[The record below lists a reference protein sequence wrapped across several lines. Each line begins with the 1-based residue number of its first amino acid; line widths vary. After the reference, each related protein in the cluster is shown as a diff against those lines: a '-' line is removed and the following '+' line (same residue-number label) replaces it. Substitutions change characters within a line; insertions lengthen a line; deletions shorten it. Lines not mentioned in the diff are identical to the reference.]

1 MQVITLFNEKGGV
14 GKTTLAVTIAAGL
27 AIKGAQVLLIDA
39 DAQANAAHALGISPY
54 SGFYD
59 LIVRDAPFE
68 DVVRAVDP
76 SRLLPADQANEMPG
90 NLYIIG
96 SNHETLNVANSQT
109 DIEKFLNIMILM
121 QETPFPTGDIDFV
134 IVDTPPTPSLLHAM
148 LYMATDATIIPTRLE
163 PFAMKGVRST
173 VNYHA
178 KYSRLRTGQG
188 YDPIRPLGI
197 VPVATELNT
206 YEHSDNYRY
215 LLQAFDHAQYLN
227 YLRNDQAAYAAASQE
242 KVSSPQIEVWRP
254 LHKRIRWTEAQGS
267 QRALFAIDPE
277 GQATQD
283 AWHVV
288 EKVVAYASAT

>member
-14 GKTTLAVTIAAGL
+14 GKTTLSVTIAAGL
-27 AIKGAQVLLIDA
+27 AIKGAQVLLVDA
-39 DAQANAAHALGISPY
+39 DAQANAAHALGVSPY
-54 SGFYD
+54 GGFYD

-68 DVVRAVDP
+68 DVVREIDAT
-76 SRLLPADQANEMPG
+76 RLLPHDQADQMAG
-90 NLYIIG
+90 NLYVIG

-109 DIEKFLNIMILM
+109 DIEKFLNIMLLL
-121 QETPFPTGDIDFV
+121 QETPFPNGPIDFV

-206 YEHSDNYRY
+206 YEHGDNYRY
-215 LLQAFDHAQYLN
+215 LLETFDRQQYLR
-227 YLRNDQAAYAAASQE
+227 YIGSDQQEYARAAQLPL
-242 KVSSPQIEVWRP
+242 SSPQIEVWKP
-254 LHKRIRWTEAQGS
+254 LHKRIRWTEAQGH
-267 QRALFAIDPE
+267 QRAMFAIDPD
-277 GQATQD
+277 GQATAD

-288 EKVVAYASAT
+288 DKVVAYASAT